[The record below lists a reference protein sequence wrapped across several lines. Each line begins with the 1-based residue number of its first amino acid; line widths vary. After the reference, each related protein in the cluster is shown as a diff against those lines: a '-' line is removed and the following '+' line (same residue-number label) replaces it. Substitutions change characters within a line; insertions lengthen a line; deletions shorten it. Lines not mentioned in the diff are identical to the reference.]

1 MAKGTKE
8 LKSRITGVKNIQQI
22 TAAMEMVATQKLK
35 RLQQRAEAARPFSD
49 KIQQMVARL
58 AGSVRSDLSPLLQPR
73 DVKRTAN
80 LVVSA
85 DKGLCGGY
93 NSNLVRLVL
102 TEVPRGESAEQHT
115 RVLGS
120 KGQVLLRA
128 KGVALGEA
136 YEDHVE
142 KLDFT
147 RVRSIARDL
156 VAGFLDGDV
165 DEVRVFY
172 TAFLSAANQRPT
184 IVTLLPIR
192 AESLASAGAA
202 DATGPDAD
210 FIVEPTPDELLQHL
224 LPKYLEVKLYSAVLE
239 SLASEYTARRN
250 AMKQATDA
258 ADDMIDALR
267 RQYNRARQESITKEL
282 LEVVSGAEALK

>member
-8 LKSRITGVKNIQQI
+8 LKRRITGVKNIQQI
-22 TAAMEMVATQKLK
+22 TRAMEMVATQKLK
-35 RLQQRAEAARPFSD
+35 RLQMRAEAARPFSE

-58 AGSVRSDLSPLLQPR
+58 AGSVRPEASPLLQPR
-73 DVKRTAN
+73 EVKVTSV

-93 NSNLVRLVL
+93 NTNLVRLAQA
-102 TEVPRGESAEQHT
+102 EIPRGAGERLKV

-120 KGQVLLRA
+120 KGGLLLRA
-128 KGVALGEA
+128 RGLDLVGV
-136 YEDHVE
+136 YEDAVE

-147 RVRSIARDL
+147 RVRNLAREL
-156 VAGFLDGDV
+156 VAEFVSGQV
-165 DEVRVFY
+165 DEVRVLY
-172 TAFLSAANQRPT
+172 TSFRSAASQKPAA
-184 IVTLLPIR
+184 VTLLPIR
-192 AESLASAGAA
+192 AEELLAAAGAPPA
-202 DATGPDAD
+202 GDVLIEPSTDA
-210 FIVEPTPDELLQHL
+210 LLRQL
-224 LPKYLEVKLYSAVLE
+224 LPKYIEIKIYSAVLE
-239 SLASEYTARRN
+239 SLASEFTARRN

-258 ADDMIDALR
+258 ADDIIGALR